1 MSKQY
6 TLMDRARIER
16 TLKRLAIQILE
27 RSSVS
32 EDFVI
37 IGLNERGLATA
48 REIAADISEILGED
62 VNVHNFNVADN
73 NPGTSLPDSND
84 KQVILVDDVIFSGKT
99 MFEALSAIASV
110 YDPKS
115 IRIAVLID
123 RGHRKYPLSA
133 DLTGMTVPT
142 KQGEHIEVM
151 LKDSKLQEAILFK
164 N

>member
-27 RSSVS
+27 KSSIT
-32 EDFVI
+32 EKLVI

-48 REIAADISEILGED
+48 NEIAADISEIIGED
-62 VNVHNFNVADN
+62 VKVNNYNIADN
-73 NPGTSLPDSND
+73 NPGASLPDCND

-99 MFEALSAIASV
+99 MFEALSAVASI

-115 IRIAVLID
+115 ISIAVLID

-133 DLTGMTVPT
+133 ELTGMTVPT

-151 LKDSKLQEAILFK
+151 LKDSNLKEAVLFK

>member
-27 RSSVS
+27 KSPVN
-32 EDFVI
+32 ENLVI
-37 IGLNERGLATA
+37 IGLNKRGLATA
-48 REIAADISEILGED
+48 NEIAENISEIIDEE
-62 VNVHNFNVADN
+62 VKVHNFNVADN
-73 NPGTSLPDSND
+73 NPGTSLPDCSD

-99 MFEALSAIASV
+99 MFEAVSAVASI
-110 YDPKS
+110 YDPAS
-115 IRIAVLID
+115 IKIAVLID
-123 RGHRKYPLSA
+123 RGHRKYPLSS

-142 KQGEHIEVM
+142 KTGEHIEVM
-151 LKDSKLQEAILFK
+151 LKDSKLKEAVLFK

>member
-16 TLKRLAIQILE
+16 TLKRLAIQVLE
-27 RSSVS
+27 KSPVS
-32 EDFVI
+32 EKLVI
-37 IGLNERGLATA
+37 IGLNERGLVTA
-48 REIAADISEILGED
+48 NELAGDISEIIDED
-62 VNVHNFNVADN
+62 VKVHNFNVADN
-73 NPGTSLPDSND
+73 NPGISLPDCSD

-99 MFEALSAIASV
+99 MFEALSAVASI
-110 YDPKS
+110 YDPES

-123 RGHRKYPLSA
+123 RGHRKFPLSA

-142 KQGEHIEVM
+142 KSGEHIEVM
-151 LKDSKLQEAILFK
+151 LKDSKLKEAVLFK

>member
-1 MSKQY
+1 MSKQF
-6 TLMDRARIER
+6 TLMDQSRIER

-27 RSSVS
+27 KSTVS
-32 EDFVI
+32 KDLVI

-48 REIAADISEILGED
+48 KEIAAYISAIIED
-62 VNVHNFNVADN
+62 QVNVHNYNIADN
-73 NPGTSLPDSND
+73 NPGNVLPDCSE
-84 KQVILVDDVIFSGKT
+84 KRVILVDDVIFSGKT
-99 MFEALSAIASV
+99 MFEALSAVASI

-115 IRIAVLID
+115 VSIAVLID

-142 KQGEHIEVM
+142 KPGEHIEVM
-151 LKDSKLQEAILFK
+151 LKDSKLKEAVLFK